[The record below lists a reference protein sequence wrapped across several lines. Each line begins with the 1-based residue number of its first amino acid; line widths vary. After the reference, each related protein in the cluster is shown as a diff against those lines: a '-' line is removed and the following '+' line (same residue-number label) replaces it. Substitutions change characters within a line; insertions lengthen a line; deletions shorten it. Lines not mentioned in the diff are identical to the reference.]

1 MPVSSDHAA
10 LLGTLSPQSAA
21 EKAVQAIGLG
31 YDVCRDIRFSA
42 CKDRLLQLDHN
53 HTRDLLFPAGVIV
66 PDVPTSVKCHQG
78 DRFRASSG
86 LLSFQQMSE
95 FFNEKLSLSGK
106 IPSGLF
112 NAMFDMRNSW
122 KKDAASTKSLAFD
135 GCFITLY
142 NVELDT
148 NNRTHLTLSQD
159 VKRAV
164 PTSWNPAALA
174 EFIQKYGTHI
184 VVGIKMGGMD
194 VVHIKQLKTSDAGP
208 NEMETLLQQLA
219 NERFLEDL
227 NRSSN
232 GKTVKISGKLQDDQY
247 MPWEQHLALAASVRP
262 NVTSH
267 SNNEYN
273 HPVSSYT
280 KLLWLLK
287 FLFKQ
292 DIISISVR
300 RGGIVGIGQHHNQW
314 ISTISESPNVISMSL
329 VPITS
334 LLPSDRGYGFLRH
347 AVNLYITCEKA
358 CFLEQLLGL
367 SLVVY
372 WSIRLLLLACSYH
385 DKPPTE
391 ELHQFLQFQLP
402 REWAL
407 GVGPRRRKG
416 KSPALQFSFMGSK
429 LYVNTAKVNSGR
441 RPVTGIRLFLEGR
454 KSDHLGIHLQHLA
467 NLPSIIQIFDNHD
480 LEYADDS
487 LDKAYFEPVSSKM
500 FSHVC
505 TAPVECNSHTG
516 GYACIVTKAWFEV
529 RLIKRKKVLFLRLEY
544 SILSSSIS
552 RRGEWSGTSS
562 IVRKS
567 GFFSTLLSTRLSKG
581 LHQIETDP
589 KPLKDDASNA
599 VGYHGESN
607 TDQPV
612 PTKPPKMLRFVDTKE
627 VVRGPE
633 DMPGHW
639 MVTGARLCVQ
649 DGKISIKVKHSL
661 LDYPDMDN

>member
-21 EKAVQAIGLG
+21 EKAVQSIGLG

-219 NERFLEDL
+219 NERFSEDL

-267 SNNEYN
+267 SNNE
-273 HPVSSYT
+273 
-280 KLLWLLK
+280 
-287 FLFKQ
+287 

-347 AVNLYITCEKA
+347 AVNLYIT
-358 CFLEQLLGL
+358 
-367 SLVVY
+367 Y
-372 WSIRLLLLACSYH
+372 
-385 DKPPTE
+385 KPPTE

-416 KSPALQFSFMGSK
+416 KSPALQFSFMGST

-467 NLPSIIQIFDNHD
+467 NLPSIIQILDNHD
-480 LEYADDS
+480 LES
-487 LDKAYFEPVSSKM
+487 
-500 FSHVC
+500 
-505 TAPVECNSHTG
+505 
-516 GYACIVTKAWFEV
+516 
-529 RLIKRKKVLFLRLEY
+529 
-544 SILSSSIS
+544 
-552 RRGEWSGTSS
+552 EWSGTSS

-639 MVTGARLCVQ
+639 MVTGARLYVQ

>member
-21 EKAVQAIGLG
+21 EKAVQSIGLG

-86 LLSFQQMSE
+86 FLSFQQMSE

-219 NERFLEDL
+219 NERFSEDL

-267 SNNEYN
+267 SNNED
-273 HPVSSYT
+273 V
-280 KLLWLLK
+280 
-287 FLFKQ
+287 
-292 DIISISVR
+292 ISISVR

-347 AVNLYITCEKA
+347 AVNLYIT
-358 CFLEQLLGL
+358 
-367 SLVVY
+367 Y
-372 WSIRLLLLACSYH
+372 
-385 DKPPTE
+385 KPPTE

-467 NLPSIIQIFDNHD
+467 NLPSIIQILGNHD
-480 LEYADDS
+480 LES
-487 LDKAYFEPVSSKM
+487 
-500 FSHVC
+500 
-505 TAPVECNSHTG
+505 
-516 GYACIVTKAWFEV
+516 
-529 RLIKRKKVLFLRLEY
+529 
-544 SILSSSIS
+544 
-552 RRGEWSGTSS
+552 EWSGTSS

>member
-21 EKAVQAIGLG
+21 EKAVQSIGLG

-219 NERFLEDL
+219 NERFSEDL

-267 SNNEYN
+267 SNNE
-273 HPVSSYT
+273 
-280 KLLWLLK
+280 
-287 FLFKQ
+287 

-347 AVNLYITCEKA
+347 AVNLYIT
-358 CFLEQLLGL
+358 
-367 SLVVY
+367 Y
-372 WSIRLLLLACSYH
+372 
-385 DKPPTE
+385 KPPTE

-416 KSPALQFSFMGSK
+416 KSPALQFSFMGST

-467 NLPSIIQIFDNHD
+467 NLPSIIQILDNHD

-505 TAPVECNSHTG
+505 TAPVECLDSHTG

-529 RLIKRKKVLFLRLEY
+529 RLIKRKKVLFLRFEY
-544 SILSSSIS
+544 SILSSSII
-552 RRGEWSGTSS
+552 RRSEWSGTSS

-639 MVTGARLCVQ
+639 MVTGARLYVQ

>member
-267 SNNEYN
+267 SNNE
-273 HPVSSYT
+273 
-280 KLLWLLK
+280 
-287 FLFKQ
+287 

-329 VPITS
+329 
-334 LLPSDRGYGFLRH
+334 
-347 AVNLYITCEKA
+347 
-358 CFLEQLLGL
+358 
-367 SLVVY
+367 
-372 WSIRLLLLACSYH
+372 
-385 DKPPTE
+385 
-391 ELHQFLQFQLP
+391 LP

>member
-267 SNNEYN
+267 SNNE
-273 HPVSSYT
+273 
-280 KLLWLLK
+280 
-287 FLFKQ
+287 

-347 AVNLYITCEKA
+347 A
-358 CFLEQLLGL
+358 
-367 SLVVY
+367 
-372 WSIRLLLLACSYH
+372 
-385 DKPPTE
+385 
-391 ELHQFLQFQLP
+391 LP

>member
-267 SNNEYN
+267 SNNE
-273 HPVSSYT
+273 
-280 KLLWLLK
+280 
-287 FLFKQ
+287 

-347 AVNLYITCEKA
+347 AVNLYIT
-358 CFLEQLLGL
+358 
-367 SLVVY
+367 Y
-372 WSIRLLLLACSYH
+372 
-385 DKPPTE
+385 KPPTE

>member
-21 EKAVQAIGLG
+21 EKAVQSIGLG

-86 LLSFQQMSE
+86 FLSFQQMSE

-194 VVHIKQLKTSDAGP
+194 VVHIKQLKTSDVGP

-219 NERFLEDL
+219 NERFSEDL

-267 SNNEYN
+267 SNNED
-273 HPVSSYT
+273 V
-280 KLLWLLK
+280 
-287 FLFKQ
+287 
-292 DIISISVR
+292 ISISVR

-347 AVNLYITCEKA
+347 AVNLYIT
-358 CFLEQLLGL
+358 
-367 SLVVY
+367 Y
-372 WSIRLLLLACSYH
+372 
-385 DKPPTE
+385 KPPTE

-441 RPVTGIRLFLEGR
+441 RPVTGICLFLEGR

-467 NLPSIIQIFDNHD
+467 NLPSIIQILGNHD
-480 LEYADDS
+480 LES
-487 LDKAYFEPVSSKM
+487 
-500 FSHVC
+500 
-505 TAPVECNSHTG
+505 
-516 GYACIVTKAWFEV
+516 
-529 RLIKRKKVLFLRLEY
+529 
-544 SILSSSIS
+544 
-552 RRGEWSGTSS
+552 EWSGTSS